1 MKKYFLLTLMIITLI
16 ACGQEKKGDT
26 DPSNIIPV
34 STPGNSTE
42 AVKAVSHFPV
52 NEDLTEVDNSL
63 IVEMPVDKL
72 KESVQAKLL
81 KDGKQLDAINSDN
94 SIYKVGYASTS
105 VSSNKPGFITS
116 RNIAFASAE
125 LQAKMSIIQMKN
137 EALTS
142 GRSFSSFENYGTG
155 GQDPDAIKKASYLD
169 KLKEVADKSLDRAL
183 QELGVDDSEIAK
195 LNGTQKEQMYNN
207 SYNSLAS
214 SYVAEMLKGVTIVK
228 IVEGE
233 IGNGDYQVAV
243 CIKYSPEQQAEAHNQ
258 QALGASKEVFN
269 SKTLEKLR
277 TLEPEK
283 LISKLGAQIFKD
295 ENGNRFLV
303 GFGQTSVQKVNKN
316 QSRRIQMGERKAR
329 LDALQNMKNFL
340 GEDLVTKEIRSISE
354 KDIQYVDNSQEYFS
368 EDSYRTLINSKT
380 STIDIQSTPL
390 RTWRAIHPVSKHL
403 VVGTMVV
410 LTKSNNLN
418 FSTSGTSSSQEST
431 NSGTERSDFI
441 ESDDL
446 DGEDF

>member
-16 ACGQEKKGDT
+16 SCGQEKKGDT
-26 DPSNIIPV
+26 DPTNIIPV
-34 STPGNSTE
+34 SSPNNSAETI
-42 AVKAVSHFPV
+42 KAVSHFPI

-63 IVEMPVDKL
+63 ITEMPVDKL

-81 KDGKQLDAINSDN
+81 KQGKQLDVINSDN
-94 SIYKVGYASTS
+94 SIYKIGFASTS

-116 RNIAFASAE
+116 RNVAFASAE
-125 LQAKMSIIQMKN
+125 LQAKMSIIQMKK
-137 EALTS
+137 EAFTS
-142 GRSFSSFENYGTG
+142 GRKFSSFENYGTG

-195 LNGTQKEQMYNN
+195 LNAGQKEKMYNN
-207 SYNSLAS
+207 AYTSLAS

-233 IGNGDYQVAV
+233 IGSGDYQVAV

-277 TLEPEK
+277 NLEPEK

-303 GFGQTSVQKVNKN
+303 GFGQTSVKKVERN

-354 KDIQYVDNSQEYFS
+354 KDIQYVDNSEEYFS
-368 EDSYRTLINSKT
+368 EDSYRQLINSKT
-380 STIDIQSTPL
+380 STIDMQSTPL
-390 RTWRAIHPVSKHL
+390 KTWRAIHPVSKQL
-403 VVGTMVV
+403 VVGSMVI

-418 FSTSGTSSSQEST
+418 FSNPGVSSSNKSSSSGTDK
-431 NSGTERSDFI
+431 SDYI
-441 ESDDL
+441 ESSDL

>member
-1 MKKYFLLTLMIITLI
+1 
-16 ACGQEKKGDT
+16 
-26 DPSNIIPV
+26 
-34 STPGNSTE
+34 
-42 AVKAVSHFPV
+42 
-52 NEDLTEVDNSL
+52 
-63 IVEMPVDKL
+63 
-72 KESVQAKLL
+72 
-81 KDGKQLDAINSDN
+81 
-94 SIYKVGYASTS
+94 
-105 VSSNKPGFITS
+105 
-116 RNIAFASAE
+116 
-125 LQAKMSIIQMKN
+125 MKN

-233 IGNGDYQVAV
+233 IGNVDYQVAV

-354 KDIQYVDNSQEYFS
+354 KDIQYADNSQEYFS

-418 FSTSGTSSSQEST
+418 FSTSGTSSSKGST
-431 NSGTERSDFI
+431 NSATEKSDFI

>member
-1 MKKYFLLTLMIITLI
+1 M
-16 ACGQEKKGDT
+16 
-26 DPSNIIPV
+26 
-34 STPGNSTE
+34 STKT
-42 AVKAVSHFPV
+42 
-52 NEDLTEVDNSL
+52 
-63 IVEMPVDKL
+63 
-72 KESVQAKLL
+72 
-81 KDGKQLDAINSDN
+81 
-94 SIYKVGYASTS
+94 KVW
-105 VSSNKPGFITS
+105 
-116 RNIAFASAE
+116 
-125 LQAKMSIIQMKN
+125 
-137 EALTS
+137 
-142 GRSFSSFENYGTG
+142 
-155 GQDPDAIKKASYLD
+155 
-169 KLKEVADKSLDRAL
+169 
-183 QELGVDDSEIAK
+183 
-195 LNGTQKEQMYNN
+195 
-207 SYNSLAS
+207 
-214 SYVAEMLKGVTIVK
+214 
-228 IVEGE
+228 
-233 IGNGDYQVAV
+233 
-243 CIKYSPEQQAEAHNQ
+243 
-258 QALGASKEVFN
+258 
-269 SKTLEKLR
+269 KTLEKLR

-354 KDIQYVDNSQEYFS
+354 KDIQYADNSQEYFS

-418 FSTSGTSSSQEST
+418 FSTSGTSSSEKST